1 MASQTAAPLVASTSA
16 SHRPYSQGPFG
27 CRISEAV
34 VESVVADTEAQALAM
49 KVATEAEVVVVE
61 VAAENQQS
69 VFVVGLLLS
78 SSSFFSCALIKTIKQ
93 YK

>member
-1 MASQTAAPLVASTSA
+1 M
-16 SHRPYSQGPFG
+16 
-27 CRISEAV
+27 
-34 VESVVADTEAQALAM
+34 ESVVADTEAQALAM
-49 KVATEAEVVVVE
+49 KVATEAEVVVE

>member
-1 MASQTAAPLVASTSA
+1 M
-16 SHRPYSQGPFG
+16 
-27 CRISEAV
+27 
-34 VESVVADTEAQALAM
+34 ESVVADTEAQALAM
-49 KVATEAEVVVVE
+49 KVATEAEVVVVVE

>member
-1 MASQTAAPLVASTSA
+1 M
-16 SHRPYSQGPFG
+16 
-27 CRISEAV
+27 
-34 VESVVADTEAQALAM
+34 ESVVADTEAQALAM
-49 KVATEAEVVVVE
+49 KVATDVEEVVVVE